1 MDKHSIPNRI
11 TELCQ
16 QKGWSYYKLAQE
28 AGFQQANLN
37 SILKGK
43 NLPTLYTIS
52 KICDALDISLS
63 DFFKGSFF
71 DNTLSS
77 THQYQVLWEA
87 LSSSDKE
94 KVLIYMHGLTHT
106 IPKEDFEND
115 L

>member
-16 QKGWSYYKLAQE
+16 QRGWSYYKLAQK

-52 KICDALDISLS
+52 KICEALDISLS
-63 DFFKGSFF
+63 DFFKSSFF
-71 DNTLSS
+71 DNTLVS
-77 THQYQVLWEA
+77 TTQYQKLWDS
-87 LSSSDKE
+87 LSNSDKE

-106 IPKEDFEND
+106 IPKEDFKND
-115 L
+115 I

>member
-1 MDKHSIPNRI
+1 MDKKSVPNRI

-52 KICDALDISLS
+52 KICEALDISLS
-63 DFFKGSFF
+63 DFFSSDTFEK
-71 DNTLSS
+71 TLAR
-77 THQYQVLWEA
+77 TNEYQKLWTS
-87 LSSSDKE
+87 LSNSDKE

-106 IPKEDFEND
+106 IPKEDF
-115 L
+115 